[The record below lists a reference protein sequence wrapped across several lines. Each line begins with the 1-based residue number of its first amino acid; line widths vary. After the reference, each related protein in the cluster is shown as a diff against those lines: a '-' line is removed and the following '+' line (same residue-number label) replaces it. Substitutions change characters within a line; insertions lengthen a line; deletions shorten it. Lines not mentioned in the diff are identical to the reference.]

1 MKESL
6 DRNGTQWVLTKI
18 LIEQQCFFSSHVA
31 AGMLIPFI
39 LGDDPSNFWST
50 NYSKLHKDFHQKEHR
65 GWHFVWYW
73 FTFIFGQRMLFQ
85 MTPTLVY
92 YNNKNFLKMV
102 KGDKLQN
109 DNTSIVSLRI
119 NILYCRFRKHL
130 L

>member
-1 MKESL
+1 MTLLIIEVQIIQNCAKISIKKS
-6 DRNGTQWVLTKI
+6 TK
-18 LIEQQCFFSSHVA
+18 
-31 AGMLIPFI
+31 
-39 LGDDPSNFWST
+39 GDI
-50 NYSKLHKDFHQKEHR
+50 
-65 GWHFVWYW
+65 VWYW